1 MMNYITTEKSFL
13 NKGKTNKKKGNN
25 EMKIEQINQIIKK
38 NNQPFSLNN
47 EEVIKTL
54 KSVQHKLIKLTNGH
68 PNYSIFLNF
77 EIDLKELLKP
87 F

>member
-1 MMNYITTEKSFL
+1 
-13 NKGKTNKKKGNN
+13 
-25 EMKIEQINQIIKK
+25 MKIEQISRIIKK

-47 EEVIKTL
+47 EEVVKTL
-54 KSVQHKLIKLTNGH
+54 KSVQHKLTGLTNGH
-68 PNYSIFLNF
+68 PNYAIFLNF